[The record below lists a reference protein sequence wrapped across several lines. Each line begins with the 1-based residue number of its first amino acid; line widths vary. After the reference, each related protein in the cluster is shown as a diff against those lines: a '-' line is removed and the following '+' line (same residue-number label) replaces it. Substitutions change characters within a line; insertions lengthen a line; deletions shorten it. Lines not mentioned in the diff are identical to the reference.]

1 MRNHTPLMKT
11 VRLWRTHTS
20 ELQGLADDGSLDLL
34 TLAAAE
40 LDALRSQAARLVSRS
55 GESATTGTGLDA
67 LRTQAARLVHALD
80 TWQATHR
87 PRPTTTTSERV

>member
-40 LDALRSQAARLVSRS
+40 LDALRSQAARLV
-55 GESATTGTGLDA
+55 
-67 LRTQAARLVHALD
+67 HALD
-80 TWQATHR
+80 NWQATHR
-87 PRPTTTTSERV
+87 LRRTTEGA